1 MFDLPLSSHSALP
14 RMTVSDALAA
24 QQAHAECPITICPIK
39 LQARTFLVGK
49 QRRRRKGVRGGR
61 SE

>member
-14 RMTVSDALAA
+14 RMTVADALAA

-39 LQARTFLVGK
+39 LQARTFLLGH
-49 QRRRRKGVRGGR
+49 QHRRPKGVGRGR